1 MSFFKSITMVPS
13 PAWSVNTPHQ
23 GNDGNRS
30 GCFIGGN
37 EAFVCLTK

>member
-1 MSFFKSITMVPS
+1 MVFLQFIRLNKK
-13 PAWSVNTPHQ
+13 W
-23 GNDGNRS
+23 NDGSGS